1 VPLRLISITIESSQV
16 ERDNP
21 LYAFLYVV
29 KTGVSIKETQMYRL
43 EKFDNY
49 QKRKDSLIKNFSIL
63 LKTKKPIE

>member
-1 VPLRLISITIESSQV
+1 V
-16 ERDNP
+16 
-21 LYAFLYVV
+21 A
-29 KTGVSIKETQMYRL
+29 KTDVSIKETQMYRL

>member
-1 VPLRLISITIESSQV
+1 LINITIESSQV
-16 ERDNP
+16 DRDNP
-21 LYAFLYVV
+21 LYAFLYVA
-29 KTGVSIKETQMYRL
+29 KTDVSIKETQMYRL

>member
-1 VPLRLISITIESSQV
+1 MSITIERSQV

-21 LYAFLYVV
+21 LYAFLYVA
-29 KTGVSIKETQMYRL
+29 KTDVSIKETQMYRL

>member
-1 VPLRLISITIESSQV
+1 MSITIERSQV

-21 LYAFLYVV
+21 LYTFLYVA
-29 KTGVSIKETQMYRL
+29 KTDVSIKETQMYRL

>member
-1 VPLRLISITIESSQV
+1 LINITIESSQV
-16 ERDNP
+16 DRDNP
-21 LYAFLYVV
+21 LYAFLYVA
-29 KTGVSIKETQMYRL
+29 KTDVSINETQMYRL